1 MRKTTTMR
9 PPSAAAAYSAIK
21 DQLVSLSLEI
31 EVRVKGGLDTA
42 IDRNKRFHRAQQYEY
57 EYDVVQ

>member
-1 MRKTTTMR
+1 MR

-31 EVRVKGGLDTA
+31 EVRVQRDLDTA
-42 IDRNKRFHRAQQYEY
+42 VDRNKRFHTTQQ
-57 EYDVVQ
+57 